1 VLTVMDIELLYFDS
15 CPNWQVARDRIA
27 QALTETGNA
36 GTPIAL
42 RTIDTQDEAE
52 REAFPGSPTIRID
65 GVDAFGPTTGVGL
78 TCRVYQTAN
87 GPAGAP
93 AVPDLVAALRQAELR
108 RH

>member
-1 VLTVMDIELLYFDS
+1 MLTVVDIELLYFDS

-27 QALTETGNA
+27 QALAETGNA
-36 GTPIAL
+36 GTPITL
-42 RTIDTQDEAE
+42 RTIDTPDEAE

-65 GVDAFGPTTGVGL
+65 GVDACGPATGVGL
-78 TCRVYQTAN
+78 TCRVYQTAD

-93 AVPDLVAALRQAELR
+93 TVADLVAAIRRAELR

>member
-1 VLTVMDIELLYFDS
+1 MLTVVDIELLYVDG

-27 QALTETGNA
+27 QALAATGNA

-42 RTIDTQDEAE
+42 RAIDTQDEAE

-65 GVDAFGPTTGVGL
+65 GDDAVGPTTGAGL
-78 TCRVYQTAN
+78 TCRVYHSPD

-93 AVPDLVAALRQAELR
+93 TVPDLVEAVRQAELR
-108 RH
+108 RR